1 MVLKEPC
8 RMVIPVMKEPCLM
21 MVREPCHTV
30 IPVASSTTEESYQGE
45 GSPAHNR
52 GGGEGG

>member
-8 RMVIPVMKEPCLM
+8 RMVIPVMK
-21 MVREPCHTV
+21 EPCHTV